1 MNTSIR
7 TGKLRIL
14 LGLLV
19 AASNFHSVFASTVL
33 SMDID
38 QLASEA
44 ELIFEGEVLQHSSQL
59 DPSSGII
66 NTYVTFAI
74 FDVVKGDYNG
84 QQLELKFAGGTINGE
99 TVEISGLILPRV
111 AEQGIYFVESLDR
124 SLINPLLGWSQGHYL
139 IIEENGERL
148 VNTVSESP
156 VTDVRPVANI
166 PRTLRRPQM
175 IVDSDAA
182 FGVVTD
188 SSALGNERALSAEEF
203 KDRIQQLI
211 RQ

>member
-1 MNTSIR
+1 M
-7 TGKLRIL
+7 L
-14 LGLLV
+14 LPGLLV
-19 AASNFHSVFASTVL
+19 AFSNLHSVFASTVL

-38 QLASEA
+38 VLASEA

-59 DPSSGII
+59 DPASGII
-66 NTYVTFAI
+66 NTYVTFSV
-74 FDVVKGDYNG
+74 FDVVKGDYSG
-84 QQLELKFAGGTINGE
+84 QQLELKFAGGSIDGE
-99 TVEISGLILPRV
+99 TVEISGLILPRIG
-111 AEQGIYFVESLDR
+111 EQGVYFVESLDR

-148 VNTVSESP
+148 VKTVSESP

-166 PRTLRRPQM
+166 PRTIRRPQT
-175 IVDSDAA
+175 IVESDSDAA
-182 FGVVTD
+182 FGVITD
-188 SSALGNERALSAEEF
+188 VSALGIERALTAEEF